1 MKGPFCKACGDCGY
15 WCRGC
20 GGMIKIDALM
30 AAGYTEEEANQI
42 RNYQFAGCE
51 EAYIPCYLCNRSG
64 DHEVDHEADS
74 GLWADFWK
82 DFVLSS
88 KKK

>member
-1 MKGPFCKACGDCGY
+1 MPKGPFCKACGDHGY

-20 GGMIKIDALM
+20 GGMIKINALM

-51 EAYIPCYLCNRSG
+51 EAYVPCYLCNRDG
-64 DHEVDHEADS
+64 VHETDS

-82 DFVLSS
+82 GFVLIS

>member
-1 MKGPFCKACGDCGY
+1 MPKGPFCKACGDNGY

-20 GGMIKIDALM
+20 GGMNKINSLM

-42 RNYQFAGCE
+42 RDYQFAGCDE
-51 EAYIPCYLCNRSG
+51 DFVPCYLCNRDG
-64 DHEVDHEADS
+64 VHETDS
-74 GLWADFWK
+74 GLLENFWK
-82 DFVLSS
+82 NFVLSS